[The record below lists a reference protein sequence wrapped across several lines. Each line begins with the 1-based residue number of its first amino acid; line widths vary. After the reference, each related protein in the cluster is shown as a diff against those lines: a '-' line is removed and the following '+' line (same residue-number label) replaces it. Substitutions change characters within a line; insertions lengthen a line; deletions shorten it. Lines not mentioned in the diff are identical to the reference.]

1 MPSRGHPLR
10 HPRLFRAVLG
20 TFCARYFS
28 CSAPLSSIRF
38 PDIHNFST
46 RKSLLS
52 IPFIYILIFICSIS
66 ENFSKPRFS
75 VKTIIELTVD
85 NQRFK
90 WYNNLTNLPVAQLDS
105 ASDSDSEGRRFESYR
120 VGQKKRQASTEV
132 CRFFNEARLRR
143 MKNEAGLRPM
153 KRAFGSRIGYTRFAS
168 YLRSKYF
175 IRA

>member
-38 PDIHNFST
+38 PNIHNFST

-52 IPFIYILIFICSIS
+52 IPFIYILIFIYLIS
-66 ENFSKPRFS
+66 EIFSKPRFS

-105 ASDSDSEGRRFESYR
+105 ASDSDSEGERAKTVDKRFRDAKSPKQGEQGGLYVRR
-120 VGQKKRQASTEV
+120 GSTM
-132 CRFFNEARLRR
+132 RR
-143 MKNEAGLRPM
+143 DRM
-153 KRAFGSRIGYTRFAS
+153 
-168 YLRSKYF
+168 
-175 IRA
+175 